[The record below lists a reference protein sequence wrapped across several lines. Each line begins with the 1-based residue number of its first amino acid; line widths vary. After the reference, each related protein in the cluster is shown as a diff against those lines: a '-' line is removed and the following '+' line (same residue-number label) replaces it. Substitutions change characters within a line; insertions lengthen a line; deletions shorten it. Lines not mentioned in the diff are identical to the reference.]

1 MFNCSGSDL
10 QCVVC
15 RLPMKKEEEEGRAS
29 VPEKR
34 LMGCF
39 IGRNTRQYDNDAIG
53 VSCS

>member
-1 MFNCSGSDL
+1 
-10 QCVVC
+10 
-15 RLPMKKEEEEGRAS
+15 MKKEEEEGRAS